1 MEKNL
6 LLISIAINFVFLF
19 FGGYIIH
26 KKGGFGYL
34 KRKFNNQNDYNAYYY
49 YYAKK
54 SIFEIMP
61 NDTS

>member
-49 YYAKK
+49 AKK